1 MLSSWGS
8 SSWKVPISGVFC
20 LATPAPNPGLFLPSS
35 FLCPGLYPR
44 RLTCAEPVT
53 WHPVH
58 SIPSEIQPMGE
69 AGRREERERLGSSSL
84 LCSLVFAEN
93 CVCLLVGVEPVGTTK
108 PKMGRRKDLLPAT
121 SKENLRDLS
130 QRSIFSNGKTG
141 KALN

>member
-1 MLSSWGS
+1 M
-8 SSWKVPISGVFC
+8 
-20 LATPAPNPGLFLPSS
+20 
-35 FLCPGLYPR
+35 R
-44 RLTCAEPVT
+44 
-53 WHPVH
+53 
-58 SIPSEIQPMGE
+58 E